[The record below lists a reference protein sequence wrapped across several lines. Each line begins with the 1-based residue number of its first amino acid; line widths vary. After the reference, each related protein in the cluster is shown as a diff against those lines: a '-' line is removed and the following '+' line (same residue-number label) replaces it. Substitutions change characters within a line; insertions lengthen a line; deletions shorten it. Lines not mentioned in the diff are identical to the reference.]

1 MAFYKNEAECFGN
14 KIKVLK
20 RNQARE
26 TLKNIRKT
34 YNHRKDVQPH
44 ENVCVHTTLQVSFIS
59 RFPLEKG

>member
-1 MAFYKNEAECFGN
+1 MAFYKNEAEGFGN

-20 RNQARE
+20 RNQTRE

-44 ENVCVHTTLQVSFIS
+44 ENVCVHTALQVSFIS
-59 RFPLEKG
+59 HFTLEK